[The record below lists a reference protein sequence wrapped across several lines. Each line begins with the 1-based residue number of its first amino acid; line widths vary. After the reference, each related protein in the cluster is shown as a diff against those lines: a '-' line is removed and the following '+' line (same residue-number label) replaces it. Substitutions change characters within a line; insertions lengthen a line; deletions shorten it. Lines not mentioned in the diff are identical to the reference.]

1 MEKSTGINP
10 LLNVLVLMF
19 FMFLPQSEKRF
30 LKVMG
35 NSVTMALFKIFCD
48 RFCTK
53 EQDTRYSLPLDI
65 SVEIELSA
73 HSPMSKYLCIVY
85 LMS

>member
-35 NSVTMALFKIFCD
+35 NSVTMALFKIFCC
-48 RFCTK
+48 RF
-53 EQDTRYSLPLDI
+53 
-65 SVEIELSA
+65 
-73 HSPMSKYLCIVY
+73 
-85 LMS
+85 